1 MARSRM
7 AGIVLAGGV
16 AIAVTTTDSRA
27 QLAQAS
33 PDQEGMRD
41 MENMRGRM
49 GAHDGMGPIGH
60 MHGMMIHRMM
70 HRSPKE
76 RCEERL
82 SRRGYRLHR
91 REAEPDRRAETV
103 MGQAQRHHPVG

>member
-1 MARSRM
+1 MTRSRR
-7 AGIVLAGGV
+7 AAIVLAAGV

-41 MENMRGRM
+41 MENMRGRR

-60 MHGMMIHRMM
+60 MHGMMMHRMM
-70 HRSPKE
+70 RRSPKE
-76 RCEERL
+76 SAVKSGWPGEPEL
-82 SRRGYRLHR
+82 SPKRSLS
-91 REAEPDRRAETV
+91 
-103 MGQAQRHHPVG
+103 

>member
-1 MARSRM
+1 MTRSRR
-7 AGIVLAGGV
+7 AAIVLAAGV

-41 MENMRGRM
+41 MENMRGRR

-60 MHGMMIHRMM
+60 MHGMMMHRMM

-82 SRRGYRLHR
+82 
-91 REAEPDRRAETV
+91 ARRAGV
-103 MGQAQRHHPVG
+103 IA